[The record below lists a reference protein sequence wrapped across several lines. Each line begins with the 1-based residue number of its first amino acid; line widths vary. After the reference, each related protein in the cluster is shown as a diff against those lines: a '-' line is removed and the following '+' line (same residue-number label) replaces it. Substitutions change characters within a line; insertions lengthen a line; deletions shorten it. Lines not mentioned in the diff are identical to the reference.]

1 MLGKKE
7 VIENERSGELN
18 TIIGK
23 GTVIE
28 GLLTVQNSLRI
39 DGRVTGQV
47 QVTDSLVVGK
57 EGEIEG
63 EVKVRNAIIGGRVR
77 NRVLATGKVV
87 LESHATVHGEV
98 KTSKLVIDEGA
109 VFDGNCAMSE
119 NGRPLALPEQ
129 TKLDERGRIFAAA
142 R

>member
-1 MLGKKE
+1 MLGKKDIVE
-7 VIENERSGELN
+7 SERSGELN

-47 QVTDSLVVGK
+47 HVSDSLVVGK

-119 NGRPLALPEQ
+119 NGRPLALPEH
-129 TKLDERGRIFAAA
+129 TKLDERGRVFAAA